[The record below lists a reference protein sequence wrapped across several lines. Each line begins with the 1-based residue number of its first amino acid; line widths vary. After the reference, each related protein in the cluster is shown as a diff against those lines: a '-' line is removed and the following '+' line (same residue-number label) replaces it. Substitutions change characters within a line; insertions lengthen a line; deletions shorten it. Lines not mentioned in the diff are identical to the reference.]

1 MNNSE
6 TESWSNYLN
15 VLLCTI
21 EIQIWW
27 CLCGF
32 KTTASFTTYLTS
44 WTQNKALI
52 KEKRILSD
60 FWCFLYHVPGK
71 SSEFSSS
78 WKSLFFWLPQ
88 TLVCLRPLDGV
99 RVEGIEVGCGGL
111 KGTRSPQK
119 SVLVVK
125 ASGPQSAG
133 LGTATGFGSL
143 FIFLPTIQA
152 IQTPKGAQVPEVP
165 SVLFNWCSCM
175 HTLAEL

>member
-15 VLLCTI
+15 ILLCTI

-71 SSEFSSS
+71 SSEFSSG

-99 RVEGIEVGCGGL
+99 CVEGIEVGWVGL
-111 KGTRSPQK
+111 KGTRSPPK
-119 SVLVVK
+119 K
-125 ASGPQSAG
+125 ASWWWKLQDLSRRGWAQPPALVLSSSSFQPYRLYRPQKEPR
-133 LGTATGFGSL
+133 
-143 FIFLPTIQA
+143 FLRSPRA
-152 IQTPKGAQVPEVP
+152 
-165 SVLFNWCSCM
+165 L
-175 HTLAEL
+175 